1 MSNLISDGFDV
12 KVTHAVTSK
21 STTYLGV
28 SLDYVNIYLIP
39 NGYVVVSINPARC
52 PQSAVLADVLA
63 HPNSVTN
70 G

>member
-12 KVTHAVTSK
+12 KVTHTDTRK

-28 SLDYVNIYLIP
+28 SLDYVNNSLIP
-39 NGYVVVSINPARC
+39 NGFTVVSIKPARC
-52 PQSAVLADVLA
+52 PQSVVLADCLA